1 MFEKKF
7 LVKKDKYFTMVKEIS
22 QVWEDGVE
30 FTRSNNIVDGY
41 EEVEVEFWGDEEDL
55 FHDLLNSIFDLNY
68 VKEID

>member
-1 MFEKKF
+1 MFEQKF
-7 LVKKDKYFTMVKEIS
+7 LVRTDKYFTMIREIT

-55 FHDLLNSIFDLNY
+55 FHDLLSNIFDLDY